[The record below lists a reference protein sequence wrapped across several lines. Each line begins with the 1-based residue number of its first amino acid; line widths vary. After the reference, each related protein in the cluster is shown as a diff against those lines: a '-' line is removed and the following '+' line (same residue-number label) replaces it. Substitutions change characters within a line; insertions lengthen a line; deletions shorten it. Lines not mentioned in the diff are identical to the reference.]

1 MPSTCRFGVA
11 FLNFLPLCLTHL
23 RTGVEILNGTLPF
36 TILYIREAI
45 YTALVEG
52 SQGTYYCYVCPDGTP
67 PPMAGM
73 VDPACSVNG
82 SVLLTVLREFFSF
95 AFKTIL
101 KLVIFCG
108 VQVMPG
114 GIVTVFL
121 GIKGDIVCVLVPGLN
136 LHAVFWEKDK
146 THPEP

>member
-23 RTGVEILNGTLPF
+23 RTGLEVPNGTLPYTIFTHLRTGLEILNGTLPF

-101 KLVIFCG
+101 KLVI
-108 VQVMPG
+108 
-114 GIVTVFL
+114 VTVFL
-121 GIKGDIVCVLVPGLN
+121 GINGDIVCVLVPGLN
-136 LHAVFWEKDK
+136 LH
-146 THPEP
+146 